1 MNNFERKKANTIKW
15 FKRSNPEA
23 WFRINMGPQKWQEY
37 LNEEAEK
44 ERKTRSK
51 KLIILIIQYNF
62 NLNKKIMLFQIFILL
77 NLVEA
82 IPFIKDELDL
92 IKLYD
97 YREIA
102 FNEYELISTNLET
115 NDLID
120 MLTPFPLSIDNDIY
134 CENYINNIKVIL
146 ISCHLE

>member
-1 MNNFERKKANTIKW
+1 
-15 FKRSNPEA
+15 
-23 WFRINMGPQKWQEY
+23 
-37 LNEEAEK
+37 
-44 ERKTRSK
+44 
-51 KLIILIIQYNF
+51 
-62 NLNKKIMLFQIFILL
+62 MLFQVFILL

-120 MLTPFPLSIDNDIY
+120 MLSPFPLSIDNDIY
-134 CENYINNIKVIL
+134 CENYINNIKEVIL
-146 ISCHLE
+146 ISCHAWNKLKFYNINEYYKNCYIKRNIELFGIIYEYIEDVKKKC